1 MVRCFTRILP
11 SIQFFYTMGKDIL
24 DYVDLQKDLG
34 FTINRTLNFTGH
46 AEILY
51 SKANQRLGLL
61 KRSRLFIND
70 QNKRRVL
77 YLTMVRSVFE
87 HCPTIWRPSPTVKK
101 LESIQKRAVK
111 WIKQDFS
118 VSYTY
123 NEFLYYTHCKQLR
136 IQPLKFRFDFHDL

>member
-77 YLTMVRSVFE
+77 YLTMERPIIE
-87 HCPTIWRPSPTVKK
+87 HCPTIWRPSSNFKH
-101 LESIQKRAVK
+101 S
-111 WIKQDFS
+111 
-118 VSYTY
+118 
-123 NEFLYYTHCKQLR
+123 C
-136 IQPLKFRFDFHDL
+136 